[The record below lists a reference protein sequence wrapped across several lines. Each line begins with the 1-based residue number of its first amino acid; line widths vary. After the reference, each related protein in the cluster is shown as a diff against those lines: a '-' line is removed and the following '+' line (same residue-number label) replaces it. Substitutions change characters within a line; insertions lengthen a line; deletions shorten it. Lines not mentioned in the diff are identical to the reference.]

1 MRLFVVLHTGGA
13 LLLYT
18 FYREKLLLVPQFWKH
33 FYYEIR
39 KQYNPVFISYLFF
52 QINSLLKHRSTK
64 TRPLPIL
71 LYFRIKWKESVDS
84 DYDLWPCFITLLFS
98 VLQHKLIE
106 IHKQKQ
112 NDTPTSLCKKLCWA
126 LHLEENHELHVGR
139 ANSSTV
145 ELYFFSHSE

>member
-1 MRLFVVLHTGGA
+1 MWCFIQQGHY
-13 LLLYT
+13 LYT

-52 QINSLLKHRSTK
+52 QINSLLQDRSTK

-71 LYFRIKWKESVDS
+71 LYFRIIWKESVDS

-112 NDTPTSLCKKLCWA
+112 NDSTYKPLQKMCWA
-126 LHLEENHELHVGR
+126 FHLKENHELHAGR
-139 ANSSTV
+139 ANLSTV